1 MFCTQE
7 FPPDVHLLGELKFV
21 PLVDRLAGL
30 FCWAMQLLRSMA
42 CWLIVSCDPV
52 TLNRISL
59 PLLFGLILLAIPA
72 QAQVVINEFSCSN
85 YSLNVAGNNEDF
97 VELFNQ
103 SATPIDIGGWYLSD
117 NEDNPTK
124 FEVPA
129 GTIVPP
135 NGYLTIICS
144 GEAQIGNLYG
154 GGFLN
159 TNFRIHQCKQESV
172 VLSDATGSIIESYTY
187 GTDMSTNQQ
196 DHSWARELDGT
207 GDWKV
212 CTVPTPNAG
221 NGGSAAFMYA
231 GYAPM
236 PQMGEA
242 PGYHPG
248 ALALDISVEPGFE
261 IYYTLDGYGPTDLS
275 LPYSIPI
282 GLFETTVVRAMAV
295 DPTGQLAPSF
305 TETNTYFFGDD
316 QHSIRV
322 VSVSGAGLEDG
333 AWNGDE
339 PMHIEFFHED
349 GSFWVEAEGDSNEH
363 GNDSNA
369 YPQKGFDYIT
379 RDQMGYDDVVDA
391 DLFHI
396 SNRGKFQRLIF
407 KAAANDNYPFS
418 GGAHVRDAYCQTL
431 SAVSDLH
438 LDERTSESCVL
449 YINGLYWGV
458 YEYREKVDDSDFT
471 NRYYDQGR
479 YDIDFLKTWG
489 GTWTEYGNGADWYTL
504 VDFITNNDMTVQAN
518 YEQAVSEL
526 NEMSLIDYFIL
537 NSYVVCAD
545 WLNWN
550 TAWWRGRNPDGDG
563 RRWRY
568 ALWDLDNTFGHG
580 ANYTGLPD
588 TGSEADPCNPENMG
602 DVGGQGHIP
611 VLNALMDND
620 VFWATYINRWADLGN
635 THFTCDNMHAVLDSM
650 IGVIEPEMPRQI
662 DRWGG
667 DYDGW
672 MAEVEEIH
680 DFIDERCNETVL
692 SGMEDCYD
700 VEPVDLTLLI
710 DGCGEVE
717 LNSVDIDPSMVPF
730 TGWYFA
736 GVPINLEAEEICEGA
751 EFLYWEVVSGDLV
764 ISNIQDSI
772 IDIELSGNVTIMA
785 HFGEPVP
792 PEVLVFDVDPP
803 GTGTIA
809 LNGLVIGPYPDEV
822 ELFDGEHDLMAN
834 PIPWWTFTNWTYDA
848 NTIVADDQ
856 ASAVLYVDTGGV
868 VVAHFEYVEHVD
880 LVVEV
885 EPAGAG
891 VVKVV
896 NRATVGDY
904 WTDSFVVDGPE
915 AFIAT
920 ASADWKFSH
929 WEVEGALSHTTVMSA
944 DLGVELPADGAVQ
957 VVAHFTEQELQLYVP
972 NAFSPNNDGLN
983 DAFRPLGQAYGAE
996 DYSFQ
1001 VFNRWG
1007 EVVFSSVDPDE
1018 AWLGQDQRAEGEYYV
1033 KDGAYAWSVQ
1043 VRWTHGKYPEQF
1055 SGTLTVVR

>member
-1 MFCTQE
+1 M
-7 FPPDVHLLGELKFV
+7 D
-21 PLVDRLAGL
+21 
-30 FCWAMQLLRSMA
+30 
-42 CWLIVSCDPV
+42 
-52 TLNRISL
+52 LNRN
-59 PLLFGLILLAIPA
+59 LLLLVSGLIGLLSPLS
-72 QAQVVINEFSCSN
+72 AQVVINEFSCSN

-97 VELFNQ
+97 VELFNET
-103 SATPIDIGGWYLSD
+103 AAPVDIGGWHMSD
-117 NEDNPTK
+117 DLDEPTK
-124 FEVPA
+124 FEIPA

-144 GEAQIGNLYG
+144 GEAQAGNLYA

-172 VLSDATGSIIESYTY
+172 VFSDAMGNVLESYTY
-187 GTDMSTNQQ
+187 GTDVSTTQE
-196 DHSWARELDGT
+196 DHSWSRDADGT

-212 CTVPTPNAG
+212 CTSPTPNGTNAG
-221 NGGSAAFMYA
+221 AIGFFYSA
-231 GYAPM
+231 YAPM
-236 PQMGEA
+236 PDMGEA
-242 PGYHPG
+242 PGYH
-248 ALALDISVEPGFE
+248 ANALSLALTADPGLE
-261 IYYTLDGYGPTDLS
+261 IYYTLDGYGPSATS
-275 LPYSIPI
+275 LPYVAPI
-282 GLFETTVVRAMAV
+282 GLMETMVVRAIAI
-295 DPTGQLAPSF
+295 DPTGELAPSF
-305 TETNTYFFGDD
+305 TNTNTYFFGDD

-322 VSVSGAGLEDG
+322 VSVSGPGLEDG
-333 AWNGDE
+333 AWFGDE
-339 PMHIEFFHED
+339 PMHIEFFHE
-349 GSFWVEAEGDSNEH
+349 GGEFWVEAEGDSNEH

-391 DLFHI
+391 ELFHL

-431 SAVSDLH
+431 SGLADLH

-449 YINGLYWGV
+449 YINGQYWGV

-489 GTWTEYGNGADWYTL
+489 GTWTEYGNGVDWYDL
-504 VDFITNNDMTVQAN
+504 VDFITGNDMTVQAN

-588 TGSEADPCNPENMG
+588 TGAEADPCNPENMG

-620 VFWATYINRWADLGN
+620 EFWATYINRWADLGN
-635 THFTCDNMHAVLDSM
+635 THFSCDNMHAVLDSM
-650 IGVIEPEMPRQI
+650 IAVIDPEMPRQI
-662 DRWGG
+662 ERWGG
-667 DYDGW
+667 DYATW
-672 MAEVEEIH
+672 QSEVQQVH
-680 DFIDERCNETVL
+680 DFIDTRCNETVL
-692 SGMEDCYD
+692 TGMEDCYD
-700 VEPVDLTLLI
+700 VVPVGLTLLI

-717 LNSVDIDPSMVPF
+717 LNSFDVTPAMVPF
-730 TGWYFA
+730 SGTYWE
-736 GVPINLEAEEICEGA
+736 GVPISLEAEEECEGA
-751 EFLYWEVVSGDLV
+751 EFLYWEVISGDLV
-764 ISNIQDSI
+764 IDDIQDSVI
-772 IDIELSGNVTIMA
+772 SIEISGDVTLMA

-792 PEVLVFDVDPP
+792 PEVVYFDVEPA
-803 GTGTIA
+803 GTGTVS
-809 LNGLVIGPYPDEV
+809 LNGVVLGPYPDEE
-822 ELFDGEHDLMAN
+822 ELFDGDHDIAAN
-834 PIPWWTFTNWTYDA
+834 PIEWWSFSHWSHEANAIGDVDA
-848 NTIVADDQ
+848 QNT
-856 ASAVLYVDTGGV
+856 SLFVDTGGV

-885 EPAGAG
+885 KPAGSG

-896 NRATVGDY
+896 DRANVTDY
-904 WTDSFVVDGPE
+904 WMDSFVVDGPQ

-920 ASADWKFSH
+920 PGGDWKFSH
-929 WEVEGALSHTTVMSA
+929 WEVEGAESNTPLLLP
-944 DLGVELPADGAVQ
+944 DLGVGLPSDGAVN
-957 VVAHFTEQELQLYVP
+957 VVAHFTELDLQLYVP

-983 DAFRPLGQAYGAE
+983 DAFRPLGQAFGAQ

-1007 EVVFSSVDPDE
+1007 EVVFSSTDPDE
-1018 AWLGQDQRAEGEYYV
+1018 AWLGQDQRGDGLHYV

-1043 VRWTHGKYPEQF
+1043 VKWTHGLYPEKFQ
-1055 SGTLTVVR
+1055 GTLTVVR

>member
-1 MFCTQE
+1 MELNRNLFLA
-7 FPPDVHLLGELKFV
+7 LL
-21 PLVDRLAGL
+21 AACGL
-30 FCWAMQLLRSMA
+30 NA
-42 CWLIVSCDPV
+42 PV
-52 TLNRISL
+52 T
-59 PLLFGLILLAIPA
+59 
-72 QAQVVINEFSCSN
+72 AQVVINEFSCSN

-97 VELFNQ
+97 VELFNET
-103 SATPIDIGGWYLSD
+103 AAPIDLGGWYMSD
-117 NEDNPTK
+117 DIDDPTK
-124 FEVPA
+124 FEIPA
-129 GTIVPP
+129 GTVVPP
-135 NGYLTIICS
+135 NGFLTIICS
-144 GEAQIGNLYG
+144 GEAQAGNLYG
-154 GGFLN
+154 GGYLN
-159 TNFRIHQCKQESV
+159 TNFRIHQCKDESV
-172 VLSDATGSIIESYTY
+172 VLADATGSIVESYTY
-187 GTDMSTNQQ
+187 GTDISTNQE
-196 DHSWARELDGT
+196 DHSWARSADGA

-212 CTVPTPNAG
+212 CTDPTPNGTNAP
-221 NGGSAAFMYA
+221 SVAAMYD

-236 PQMGEA
+236 PVMSEA
-242 PGYHPG
+242 PGYHAG
-248 ALALDISVEPGFE
+248 AFSLDISAAAGMD
-261 IYYTLDGYGPTDLS
+261 IYYTFDGYKPTVTGLS
-275 LPYSIPI
+275 YSVPI
-282 GLFETTVVRAMAV
+282 ALFETTVIRAMAV
-295 DPTGQLAPSF
+295 DPTGVLAPSF
-305 TETNTYFFGDD
+305 VETNTYFFGDD
-316 QHSIRV
+316 QHTIRV

-339 PMHIEFFHED
+339 PMHIEFFNED

-391 DLFHI
+391 ELFHLAD
-396 SNRGKFQRLIF
+396 RGKFQRLIF

-431 SAVSDLH
+431 SGVADLH
-438 LDERTSESCVL
+438 LDERTNESCVL
-449 YINGLYWGV
+449 YINGQYWGV

-471 NRYYDQGR
+471 NKYYDQGR

-489 GTWTEYGNGADWYTL
+489 GTWTEYGNGGDWYDL
-504 VDFITNNDMTVQAN
+504 VDFITGNDMTVDAN
-518 YEQAVSEL
+518 YQQAVSEL

-611 VLNALMDND
+611 VLNALMENET
-620 VFWATYINRWADLGN
+620 FWATYINRWADLGN
-635 THFTCDNMHAVLDSM
+635 THFSCDNMHAVLDSM
-650 IGVIEPEMPRQI
+650 IGVIEPEMPRQF

-672 MAEVEEIH
+672 MSEVQEMH

-692 SGMEDCYD
+692 TGMEDCYD

-717 LNSVDIDPSMVPF
+717 LNSVDISMGMVPF

-736 GVPINLEAEEICEGA
+736 GVPITLEAEEICDGA

-764 ISNIQDSI
+764 IGSDQDDLI
-772 IDIELSGNVTIMA
+772 EVELSGNVTIMA
-785 HFGEPVP
+785 HFGVPVP
-792 PEVLVFDVDPP
+792 PELISFDVTPS
-803 GTGTIA
+803 GTGSIS
-809 LNGLVIGPYPDEV
+809 LNGVALGPFPDEA
-822 ELFDGEHDLMAN
+822 ELFDGDHD
-834 PIPWWTFTNWTYDA
+834 
-848 NTIVADDQ
+848 IVASPIEWWAFSHWSHEANAIGDLSDPTT
-856 ASAVLYVDTGGV
+856 SLFVDTGGT
-868 VVAHFEYVEHVD
+868 VVAHFEYVEHIG
-880 LVVEV
+880 LTVEV
-885 EPAGAG
+885 KPAFAG

-896 NRATVGDY
+896 DRANVSDY
-904 WTDSFVVDGPE
+904 WTDSFVVDGPQ
-915 AFIAT
+915 AFIA
-920 ASADWKFSH
+920 SPGGDWKFSH
-929 WEVEGALSHTTVMSA
+929 WEVEGAVSA
-944 DLGVELPADGAVQ
+944 SSLQLPDLGVELPADGEVH
-957 VVAHFTEQELQLYVP
+957 VVAHFSEMELQLYVP
-972 NAFSPNNDGLN
+972 NAFSPNNDGVN
-983 DAFRPLGQAYGAE
+983 DAFRPLGQAFGAQ
-996 DYSFQ
+996 DYRFQ

-1018 AWLGQDQRAEGEYYV
+1018 AWLGQDQRADGLHYV
-1033 KDGAYAWSVQ
+1033 KDGSYAWSVQ
-1043 VRWTHGKYPEQF
+1043 VRWTHGNYPEQF